1 MGHLDSDV
9 SQTFDAGGSYMSV
22 PWWVPFG
29 RTLSRLVGISVGQ
42 WLGGM
47 LGYAP
52 FYGKWT
58 NRLGKGIRESEDIIF
73 SEKIRSSCEDRVV
86 LEGKVPD

>member
-52 FYGKWT
+52 FYRKWAT
-58 NRLGKGIRESEDIIF
+58 DW
-73 SEKIRSSCEDRVV
+73 EKACEKMKTSYFQKSFAARAKI
-86 LEGKVPD
+86 E